1 MTSEY
6 ILQLFNFV
14 QKMRGI
20 LKEEREEVGK
30 GEGGR
35 GGEGGREGERGA
47 RVRGVR
53 GRDLQVICKS
63 KYYF

>member
-35 GGEGGREGERGA
+35 GGEGGREGGRG
-47 RVRGVR
+47 R